1 MVKIKLPENLLTE
14 EEKKELQQAVLQG
27 GQIEK
32 TRRSGCMI
40 ILIIPLI
47 ISITMVCL
55 INFK

>member
-1 MVKIKLPENLLTE
+1 MVKIKLPEDLLTE

-32 TRRSGCMI
+32 PRRSGCMI

>member
-32 TRRSGCMI
+32 NS
-40 ILIIPLI
+40 PLRLYDNFNY
-47 ISITMVCL
+47 SID
-55 INFK
+55 NFHYNGLSNKF